1 MINPFESPLHFME
14 ELRLQYHDTFEK
26 ITANFNS
33 NMELWGDTQDK
44 FSNLWLEN
52 FENLSLAL
60 SQTNASPKLD
70 TVMGFDSKIKDL
82 AIASTN
88 LSMCASELQVLFLRI
103 WSEAYEKFVVTSSDQ
118 STTSKDAINRW
129 LQNANSVVLE
139 FQQSDDYLD
148 AKKRYATSLSSFQSA
163 YKELIKVY
171 QENNHMPT
179 QEEFDDLSKT
189 VYLLKKELRSLKRQ
203 LKDKDVLKNG

>member
-1 MINPFESPLHFME
+1 ME

-44 FSNLWLEN
+44 FSNIWLEN
-52 FENLSLAL
+52 FENLSVAL
-60 SQTNASPKLD
+60 SQTNAFPKLD

-88 LSMCASELQVLFLRI
+88 LSICASELQVLFLRI
-103 WSEAYEKFVVTSSDQ
+103 WSEVYEKFVVTSSDQ

>member
-1 MINPFESPLHFME
+1 ME

-60 SQTNASPKLD
+60 SQTKASPKLD

>member
-1 MINPFESPLHFME
+1 ME

-82 AIASTN
+82 
-88 LSMCASELQVLFLRI
+88 E
-103 WSEAYEKFVVTSSDQ
+103 
-118 STTSKDAINRW
+118 
-129 LQNANSVVLE
+129 
-139 FQQSDDYLD
+139 
-148 AKKRYATSLSSFQSA
+148 
-163 YKELIKVY
+163 
-171 QENNHMPT
+171 
-179 QEEFDDLSKT
+179 
-189 VYLLKKELRSLKRQ
+189 
-203 LKDKDVLKNG
+203 